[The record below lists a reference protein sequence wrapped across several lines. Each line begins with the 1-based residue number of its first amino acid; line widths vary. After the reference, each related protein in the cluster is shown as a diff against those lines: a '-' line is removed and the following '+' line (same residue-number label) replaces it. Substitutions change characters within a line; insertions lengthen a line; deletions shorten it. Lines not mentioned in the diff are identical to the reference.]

1 MLPSA
6 ALGGVA
12 AYGEF
17 VDPEVKKLME
27 ENVYSPFQEYVYKPV
42 MDMIAGSGKPAEEEQ
57 KPLVKVIPAKVHK
70 SCTCHYLNP
79 DLYLKLSKTQFIK
92 PVVFQLI
99 LDIGFIG

>member
-17 VDPEVKKLME
+17 ADPEVKKLME

-42 MDMIAGSGKPAEEEQ
+42 MDMIAGSGKPAEEQQ
-57 KPLVKVIPAKVHK
+57 KPLVKVIPTKVHM
-70 SCTCHYLNP
+70 YL
-79 DLYLKLSKTQFIK
+79 LQCII
-92 PVVFQLI
+92 LI
-99 LDIGFIG
+99 LIYI